1 MVVLSALVHAVGL
14 SASSPYLVRHGVRSA
29 TWRAREGSLKLVIA
43 GLLHSPSGAHTA
55 SEAAS
60 RNGAGGDN
68 GCNTVDVD
76 SKTGKQDGLQRRGS
90 CGEES
95 AEGVFS
101 GDGVERV
108 GEGGSSKARGGTA
121 NRRDGVEATVT
132 PRRRREEGGR
142 GSPVVDGDG
151 ECEELLDR
159 EKLLRDVGSLLTDER
174 PEVGGVGHRR
184 EPIDFRTPGEAG
196 VCFFVLSGIK
206 RGHLRP
212 RAFFVRPPSTSVNDS
227 LRVYGIIK
235 TSVFR
240 GMMLLVT
247 ALVDIVVWAASC
259 VKWMDGQSLI
269 LCHS

>member
-1 MVVLSALVHAVGL
+1 MVVLSALVRAVGL
-14 SASSPYLVRHGVRSA
+14 SASSPYLVRHGVRSM

-43 GLLHSPSGAHTA
+43 GLLLSPSGAPTA

-60 RNGAGGDN
+60 RDEARGNN
-68 GCNTVDVD
+68 GCNTVNVD
-76 SKTGKQDGLQRRGS
+76 SKTDKQDGLERRGG

-95 AEGVFS
+95 VEGVLS
-101 GDGVERV
+101 GDGVERA
-108 GEGGSSKARGGTA
+108 GEGGSTKARESTT
-121 NRRDGVEATVT
+121 NRRGGVEAIVT

-142 GSPVVDGDG
+142 GSPVVDGGG

-196 VCFFVLSGIK
+196 VCFFVLGGIR

-212 RAFFVRPPSTSVNDS
+212 KAFFVRPPSISVNESFWVWYYIDVGFLWYDAACNSFCRYSGAGRNLCQVDGWSVVDS
-227 LRVYGIIK
+227 VP
-235 TSVFR
+235 
-240 GMMLLVT
+240 
-247 ALVDIVVWAASC
+247 
-259 VKWMDGQSLI
+259 
-269 LCHS
+269 